1 MVEKQLNKKWTE
13 NPAVTLNGHTFAPP
27 LAFKQT
33 EEKTPQ
39 TKVKLTQNKKKIN
52 KKNNSMSI

>member
-1 MVEKQLNKKWTE
+1 MVEKQLNKKGTK

-33 EEKTPQ
+33 EEKRP
-39 TKVKLTQNKKKIN
+39 KLK
-52 KKNNSMSI
+52 